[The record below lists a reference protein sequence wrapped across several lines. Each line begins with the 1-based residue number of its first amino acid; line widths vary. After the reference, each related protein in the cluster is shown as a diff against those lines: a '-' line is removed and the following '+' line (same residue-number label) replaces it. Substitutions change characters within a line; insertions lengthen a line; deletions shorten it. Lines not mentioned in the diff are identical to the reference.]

1 MKQLRGESINSGLPT
16 SEDETKWVY
25 SAFRRLSK
33 YSEGVQE

>member
-1 MKQLRGESINSGLPT
+1 MLQYLGESINSGLPS
-16 SEDETKWVY
+16 SEDETKWIY